1 MGILSDQPL
10 LAALA
15 RGERWPRWGDRLQ
28 PAETNGDRG
37 RSRGEMRHG
46 CGQQGEAE
54 VGFKN
59 HQVESKFANSKNP
72 LQPPPPKMSK

>member
-54 VGFKN
+54 IGFKN
-59 HQVESKFANSKNP
+59 H
-72 LQPPPPKMSK
+72 